1 MLHCG
6 PMGLPSRVR
15 LLAAAG
21 WLLAACGLSAKP
33 TAPALPTLDASQEPP
48 AGEAPAGVCFSFL
61 ACDPGDDLIGHGG
74 YGTDP
79 AQGCPAGRE
88 CYVLRWEC
96 GNTLCALPAGIHCS
110 DPLVCAATEVTVAP
124 ADCFAPACHVD
135 RRCGNPIACLAT
147 ADAGAIDADG
157 VVW

>member
-1 MLHCG
+1 
-6 PMGLPSRVR
+6 MGMPSRVR
-15 LLAAAG
+15 GLAVAAG
-21 WLLAACGLSAKP
+21 LLGACGLSAKP
-33 TAPALPTLDASQEPP
+33 TAPALPPLDASQEQVS
-48 AGEAPAGVCFSFL
+48 AEAPTGTCFSFL

-79 AQGCPAGRE
+79 SQGCPPGRE

-110 DPLVCAATEVTVAP
+110 DPLVCAGTELTVAP
-124 ADCFAPACHVD
+124 AVCFPPACHVD
-135 RRCGNPIACLAT
+135 RRCGNAIGCVAT
-147 ADAGAIDADG
+147 VDAGAVDADG